1 MRHEVSVGERQEVT
15 LEKQDGL
22 QPEVKESV
30 MVKHMDSG
38 ADSLNSKAGSNI
50 YYWVALRKLLSIS
63 EYQFPYL
70 STEDKRT
77 RRIKGVISPSVLRT
91 LLHKVSTVS
100 NIIWF

>member
-30 MVKHMDSG
+30 TVKHMDSG
-38 ADSLNSKAGSNI
+38 ADSLDSKAGSNI

-70 STEDKRT
+70 STEDK
-77 RRIKGVISPSVLRT
+77 KPGGLKELFHLRCLGHCCT
-91 LLHKVSTVS
+91 KYPVS